1 MIDFLLKST
10 LSLGLLYAVY
20 ILLLEREKMH
30 KFNRFFLLFSLVFS
44 LIIPFISFEIYVET
58 VALVTKNTIQV
69 MPFSS
74 VIVEEKVNY
83 MPLFLWSI
91 YGIVTSIL
99 IVRFTI
105 NLIKI
110 QRKINSNETE
120 HIENY
125 SLILLDEKV
134 LPHTFLNNI
143 FINKADYENRKIEAE
158 LFSHELTHVRQK
170 HTLDILLI
178 ETLKT
183 IFWFNPLFIFYKK
196 AIQLNHEFLA
206 DENVVTSY
214 NNVPFYQN
222 LLLANASSNSNFYLA
237 SNLNYL
243 VTKKRLIMMTKS
255 TSRNLALLKK
265 VALVPILVGLI
276 YFFSVEIIA
285 QEPVIT
291 VKNGTQKKESSIAD
305 KDKIRDNYYSGVR
318 IILKDTRKNISIN
331 KMYEELT
338 LEEKR
343 SYLNWVPDRKIEK
356 EIPAPLFEKMKTKN
370 MAVWINDKIS
380 TKAEINKYKRS
391 DFSYY
396 TYSFVHKNARSKRF
410 PQEYQYTIYTKDYFD
425 KNLKNS
431 HSHFSNDTL
440 KLVISDY
447 KKVAKKEIK
456 KNSAEEDK
464 LYVEYLKKN
473 KEINESDKEK
483 LINQQSAATVYT
495 EAEKKPDFPG
505 GMMAFY
511 DFVGKNY
518 KAPDAKIDGKV
529 YIQFIVETDGS
540 LTNFEILRDIGHGTG
555 EEAVRVLKLSPK
567 WIPAEKDGKKVRV
580 QFSLPIS
587 IKS

>member
-44 LIIPFISFEIYVET
+44 LIIPFITFEIYIESNAVLSES
-58 VALVTKNTIQV
+58 TIQA

-91 YGIVTSIL
+91 YSIVTAVL
-99 IVRFTI
+99 ISRFI
-105 NLIKI
+105 IHLIKI
-110 QRKINSNETE
+110 QQRINSNTIEKL
-120 HIENY
+120 ENY
-125 SLILLDEKV
+125 SLILLNEKV

-143 FINKADYENRKIEAE
+143 FINKQDYENRKIEAE

-170 HTLDILLI
+170 HTIDILLI
-178 ETLKT
+178 EILKT

-206 DENVVTSY
+206 DETVVQSY

-222 LLLANASSNSNFYLA
+222 LLLEKASWSNTFYLA
-237 SNLNYL
+237 SNLNFL
-243 VTKKRLIMMTKS
+243 VTKKRLVMMTKS
-255 TSRNLALLKK
+255 TSQLRALLKK
-265 VALVPILVGLI
+265 LALVPLLVGLI
-276 YFFSVEIIA
+276 YFFSIEVIA
-285 QEPVIT
+285 QEPASS
-291 VKNGTQKKESSIAD
+291 VKNDTQKNGNTIAD

-343 SYLNWVPDRKIEK
+343 SYLDWVPDRKIKK
-356 EIPAPLFEKMKTKN
+356 EIPEALFEKMKTKN

-410 PQEYQYTIYTKDYFD
+410 PQEYQYTIYTNDFFEKH
-425 KNLKNS
+425 LKNS
-431 HSHFSNDTL
+431 HLHFSNDTL
-440 KLVISDY
+440 KLVVSD
-447 KKVAKKEIK
+447 KKEVK
-456 KNSAEEDK
+456 KNSKEEDE
-464 LYVEYLKKN
+464 LYQEYLKKN
-473 KEINESDKEK
+473 KDLNQGQKEK

-505 GMMAFY
+505 GMKAFY
-511 DFVGKNY
+511 DFIGENY

-529 YIQFIVETDGS
+529 YIQFIVEADGS
-540 LTNFEILRDIGHGTG
+540 LANFEVLRDIGHGTG

-567 WIPAEKDGKKVRV
+567 WIPGEKDGKPVRV
-580 QFSLPIS
+580 QYSIPIS
-587 IKS
+587 IQSL